1 MRRSPQSRDSK
12 PSEIVKKGD
21 VSSEA
26 KIFKK
31 MALEKC
37 SKKLERSTR
46 VSPQPLRLPPN
57 AITSEQVIRYHRNQR
72 RGGMGGQALSPPY
85 LTCPVIS

>member
-31 MALEKC
+31 MAL
-37 SKKLERSTR
+37 
-46 VSPQPLRLPPN
+46 
-57 AITSEQVIRYHRNQR
+57 
-72 RGGMGGQALSPPY
+72 
-85 LTCPVIS
+85 